1 MIPVPV
7 EATMNSFKS
16 SWCSTS
22 MAFVPRTVDGQV
34 PTSERHSST
43 ILRRRLAGSHPKVGS
58 FNNRR
63 GVVSSSSSSSTS
75 LSLLGSDDVDLIS
88 ATNIP
93 CLYNHK
99 IRHHHQHQHKFQQK
113 HTKHTTLFDSYR
125 PYDNLFSGLA
135 EISLGCSIGVLW
147 SEISIALTG
156 CGPSNLSDTL
166 KGSVICLFNRVVS
179 TATSFLIS
187 GGESSSSS
195 SSDSSGLSSSIVNEF
210 LSASNSLGS
219 LAEEQYGPLQSLT
232 TIQIQ
237 AAEFLSVLAVFGSVL
252 VLGLQYYVRGTTMD
266 GLSGIDI
273 DLCRAIQDL

>member
-1 MIPVPV
+1 MKTTRQKNLLVFAGCLCCYVVTVLLRSKTMIPVPV

-166 KGSVICLFNRVVS
+166 ERIC
-179 TATSFLIS
+179 
-187 GGESSSSS
+187 
-195 SSDSSGLSSSIVNEF
+195 
-210 LSASNSLGS
+210 
-219 LAEEQYGPLQSLT
+219 Y
-232 TIQIQ
+232 
-237 AAEFLSVLAVFGSVL
+237 LSV
-252 VLGLQYYVRGTTMD
+252 
-266 GLSGIDI
+266 
-273 DLCRAIQDL
+273 